1 MNPHHYTPRAGSLA
15 SQVIAF
21 FQRNPDEELD
31 LDAIVDKFDTGR
43 ANIHTQLGGALDA
56 VMLVRSRNIEGDYVY
71 KPGKNLPKPD
81 GVNMDHARS
90 MRHPSAPPP
99 PTVSALTKATRPPKQ
114 KDHTPLPALADVV
127 VEDAVPLPS
136 INLKPDKQDWRPLL
150 RKLAPGQSFEL
161 PLRTRFVLQNNITAL
176 HKEQLGPFTIRA
188 FKESN
193 TLRVWCL
200 QPKPAK

>member
-1 MNPHHYTPRAGSLA
+1 MNPHNYNPRAGSLA

-56 VMLVRSRNIEGDYVY
+56 VMLVRERNVDGEYVY

-90 MRHPSAPPP
+90 VRHPSAPPIP
-99 PTVSALTKATRPPKQ
+99 VPPKAHRAPRQ
-114 KDHTPLPALADVV
+114 ADTTPLPALADVV
-127 VEDAVPLPS
+127 IEDAVPLPS

-150 RKLAPGQSFEL
+150 RKLTPGQSFEL
-161 PLRTRFVLQNNITAL
+161 PLRARFMLQTHVTDL
-176 HKEQLGPFTIRA
+176 HKQQLGPFTIRA
-188 FKESN
+188 FPDKK

-200 QPKPAK
+200 QPKPTE